1 MAVSNSF
8 WGSPRHDMRD
18 VSAMVSPADVHH
30 LAQNLDRLLGH
41 ARKAA
46 ALGQNPVN
54 QVANKLA
61 VGVLEETVS
70 KVIGVVTPVADV
82 TSVKQSNVEPE
93 DKESTNS
100 FKI

>member
-8 WGSPRHDMRD
+8 WGSPRYDMRD

-30 LAQNLDRLLGH
+30 LAQNLDRLLGQ

-82 TSVKQSNVEPE
+82 TSVKQSNVEPADE
-93 DKESTNS
+93 ESTNS
-100 FKI
+100 FKM